1 MNTFAMVM
9 PGPTEWVVILMI
21 VLVMF
26 GAKKLPELAKSLGQG
41 MNEFRKARQEF
52 DKELQEVSQDVKVQP
67 PNTQTTSRFSQLSP
81 TSLRS
86 SFSLTMSDSADLL
99 YRGPNQRRFLCILE
113 NPK

>member
-52 DKELQEVSQDVKVQP
+52 DKEIQLVSQDVKVQP
-67 PNTQTTSRFSQLSP
+67 PVTP
-81 TSLRS
+81 TSQPVQPARP
-86 SFSLTMSDSADLL
+86 DQ
-99 YRGPNQRRFLCILE
+99 PQV
-113 NPK
+113 

>member
-52 DKELQEVSQDVKVQP
+52 DKEIQVVTQDIKAQP
-67 PNTQTTSRFSQLSP
+67 PVTKPASRFSQLDP

-86 SFSLTMSDSADLL
+86 
-99 YRGPNQRRFLCILE
+99 RFFVS
-113 NPK
+113 

>member
-52 DKELQEVSQDVKVQP
+52 DKELQVVTQDIKVQP
-67 PNTQTTSRFSQLSP
+67 PTTQTSP
-81 TSLRS
+81 PVQPARP
-86 SFSLTMSDSADLL
+86 DQ
-99 YRGPNQRRFLCILE
+99 PQV
-113 NPK
+113 

>member
-52 DKELQEVSQDVKVQP
+52 DKELQVVTQDIKVQP
-67 PNTQTTSRFSQLSP
+67 PNTQTTQPVQPARPDQP
-81 TSLRS
+81 
-86 SFSLTMSDSADLL
+86 
-99 YRGPNQRRFLCILE
+99 QV
-113 NPK
+113 

>member
-52 DKELQEVSQDVKVQP
+52 DKELQVVTQDIKVQP
-67 PNTQTTSRFSQLSP
+67 PNTQTTQSVQPARPDQP
-81 TSLRS
+81 
-86 SFSLTMSDSADLL
+86 
-99 YRGPNQRRFLCILE
+99 QV
-113 NPK
+113 

>member
-52 DKELQEVSQDVKVQP
+52 DKELQVVTQDIKVQP
-67 PNTQTTSRFSQLSP
+67 PITQTSQPVQPTRF
-81 TSLRS
+81 
-86 SFSLTMSDSADLL
+86 D
-99 YRGPNQRRFLCILE
+99 QRQV
-113 NPK
+113 

>member
-52 DKELQEVSQDVKVQP
+52 DKELQVVTQDIKVQP
-67 PNTQTTSRFSQLSP
+67 PITQTSQPVQP
-81 TSLRS
+81 TRP
-86 SFSLTMSDSADLL
+86 DQPQA
-99 YRGPNQRRFLCILE
+99 
-113 NPK
+113 